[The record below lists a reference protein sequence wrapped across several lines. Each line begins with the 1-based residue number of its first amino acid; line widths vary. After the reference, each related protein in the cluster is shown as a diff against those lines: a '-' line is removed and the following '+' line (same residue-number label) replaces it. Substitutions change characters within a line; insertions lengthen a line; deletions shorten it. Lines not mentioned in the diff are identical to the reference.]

1 MNSFTFSTLS
11 ISAMMI
17 VSAWLNFKQGP
28 IEPSFST
35 ADEQAIRKII
45 EGETD
50 AYFNR
55 DSLRLISYY
64 VDEDITQSV
73 WNSPDGSYG
82 MYKGLR
88 SMRKNFHDAFIKYP
102 DIQPQPNVQRS
113 DWFFKPFSDEWA
125 WVNFV
130 QKTAGRDGKQY
141 TNYETRVVKKVNNSW
156 RLVVMY
162 SLGDHGVKSK

>member
-1 MNSFTFSTLS
+1 MNALTLS
-11 ISAMMI
+11 NLSFFALMITSASLTI
-17 VSAWLNFKQGP
+17 KQP
-28 IEPSFST
+28 AAALKFST
-35 ADEQAIRKII
+35 ADQYAIRKII
-45 EGETD
+45 EDETT

-55 DSLRLISYY
+55 DSTRLISFYI
-64 VDEDITQSV
+64 DEDVTQSV

-82 MYKGLR
+82 MYKGLK

-102 DIQPQPNVQRS
+102 DIQPQPNIERT

-125 WVNFV
+125 WVNFI
-130 QKTAGRDGKQY
+130 QKTAGRDGKQF

-156 RLVVMY
+156 KLVVMY